1 MSTLALPPAASTPTS
16 SKLALPTLPRRP
28 SAISNPASTIP
39 PANTTSNTLAKGDAA
54 AGPSRER
61 ASNSPVKD
69 EEDEEDGMM
78 SDEEDEGAAKKK
90 GGASRKK
97 KAGEGGKE
105 YKYSSE
111 ISQMVSRTSGCEQGA
126 SGSAA
131 VRRGAAV
138 QCRGGAAS
146 EHAAGADRFTV
157 MVMIWRRTARG
168 GETARDESTLH
179 LHPVVRHDERAIGTR
194 KREVHG
200 AGRAGRRWRMDGL
213 SP

>member
-1 MSTLALPPAASTPTS
+1 MSTLALPPSASTPTS

-28 SAISNPASTIP
+28 SALSNSASTIP
-39 PANTTSNTLAKGDAA
+39 PPNTNTNSNTLAKGDGA

-111 ISQMVSRTSGCEQGA
+111 ISQMVSRA
-126 SGSAA
+126 SLLRR
-131 VRRGAAV
+131 VREERGAI
-138 QCRGGAAS
+138 R
-146 EHAAGADRFTV
+146 
-157 MVMIWRRTARG
+157 ARG
-168 GETARDESTLH
+168 WRGLVHDDGGDLEGIGFDERT
-179 LHPVVRHDERAIGTR
+179 LHPVV
-194 KREVHG
+194 
-200 AGRAGRRWRMDGL
+200 
-213 SP
+213 